1 MLLTEDQRVEE
12 EEGENIEGE
21 AGHDGCKDVL
31 RDGWMDG

>member
-1 MLLTEDQRVEE
+1 MLLTEDQRVE